1 MYSSAIRAL
10 VVAIGCTLLATGCAV
25 TEAAPDQSG
34 PSPLTAVAAFGDFS
48 TIDYCSL
55 LDLPKVAAGHHIGAE
70 PDPSFESC
78 RAEITDGALRRA
90 VTIGPL
96 AFDADPNLRPY
107 DYLGPV
113 PDGVDVQQSMFND
126 QVECT
131 RTVTFADGIR
141 LNLTVSDIAGKSPAL
156 TRCQEADSAV
166 GGVFDALTGNRLGRL
181 GFAERSWGR
190 VAPCALL
197 DVHDLDVPS
206 GAETQPTAGLSG
218 HSCIRG
224 KVSLRLSAGRAA
236 DAGPQETLAGR
247 KVRVTVSGAFC
258 TVDTAQPVPGSPGR
272 IEKAEIDV
280 VETAGTAGDQTCS
293 AARAAAG
300 AILPR
305 LPKPEK
311 Q

>member
-1 MYSSAIRAL
+1 L
-10 VVAIGCTLLATGCAV
+10 VVAIGCALPATGCA
-25 TEAAPDQSG
+25 TTAAVPDQSG

-55 LDLPKVAAGHHIGAE
+55 LDLPRVAAGHRIGAE

-78 RAEITDGALRRA
+78 RAEVLDGAARRT
-90 VTIGPL
+90 VTVGPL

-107 DYLGPV
+107 DYAGVV

-141 LNLTVSDIAGKSPAL
+141 LNLTVADVAGTSAAAA
-156 TRCQEADSAV
+156 RCKEADSAV
-166 GGVFDALTGNRLGRL
+166 GGVFEALTGNRVGRL
-181 GFAERSWGR
+181 DFAERSWGR

-197 DVHDLDVPS
+197 DVHDLDIPS
-206 GAETQPTAGLSG
+206 GPETRPTAGLSG

-224 KVSLRLSAGRAA
+224 KVSLRLSSGRAA
-236 DAGPQETLAGR
+236 ESGTQEPLAGR
-247 KVRVTVSGAFC
+247 QVHVTISGAFC
-258 TVDTAQPVPGSPGR
+258 IVDTAQPAPGKPGR
-272 IEKAEIDV
+272 TEKAEISV
-280 VETAGTAGDQTCS
+280 VETTGTAGTGTCA

-300 AILPR
+300 SILPR
-305 LPKPEK
+305 LPQPGKP
-311 Q
+311 